1 MIECAVCGKEFENY
15 RKLNGHRS
23 IHKDG
28 PRYTVPR
35 KNKTKRVS
43 SIEEKPCL
51 VCGKSCRSKYCSNAC
66 QQEYAFQ
73 SKIDLIESDA
83 IFGVGT
89 LRKYLRMKFGAT
101 CSSCGCGEEWNGKPL
116 TLQVDHIDG
125 NNTNNVLSNVR
136 LLCPNCHTQ
145 TETYGSK
152 NLTFR
157 LTLVTD

>member
-1 MIECAVCGKEFENY
+1 MIECPDCGKSFENY

-28 PRYTVPR
+28 PRYAIPR
-35 KNKTKRVS
+35 KNKTKKVS
-43 SIEEKPCL
+43 NLPEKSCL
-51 VCGKSCRSKYCSNAC
+51 GCGKSCRSKYCSNAC
-66 QQEYAFQ
+66 QQEYEFRN
-73 SKIDLIESDA
+73 KINLIESDGT
-83 IFGVGT
+83 FGVGT
-89 LRKYLRMKFGAT
+89 LRKYLRSKFGAA

-125 NNTNNVLSNVR
+125 NNINNVLSNVR

-157 LTLVTD
+157 LTQA